1 MSVIGTHLYT
11 YTPLIVRVCVYIL
24 PWLCKFVQAA
34 NRTLSLQDLAS
45 WSIRTISTGLVVVIV
60 ATELTAWWRS

>member
-11 YTPLIVRVCVYIL
+11 YTPLIVRVCVYIAL
-24 PWLCKFVQAA
+24 VVQAA